1 MITLPTSYGLRP
13 IGPVATRMVRGLMI
27 TALLGGKC
35 DSATAAYCAGSSPG
49 ARAGAHYER
58 YPFGGTS
65 IP

>member
-35 DSATAAYCAGSSPG
+35 DSATAAYLRGQLTGC
-49 ARAGAHYER
+49 
-58 YPFGGTS
+58 TS
-65 IP
+65 GCTL